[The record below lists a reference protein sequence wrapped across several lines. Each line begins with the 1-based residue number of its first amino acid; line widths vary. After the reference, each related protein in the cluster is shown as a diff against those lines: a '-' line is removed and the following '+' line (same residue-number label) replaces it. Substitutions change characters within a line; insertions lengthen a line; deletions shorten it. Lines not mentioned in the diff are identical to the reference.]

1 MFSTIYEVAMFNAKN
16 HKQLNMFD
24 PWVHL
29 GPKRRKELDKSWA
42 GLFRHKILMTL
53 PVDELS
59 KHYHS
64 SNGRPS
70 KEMYAMLG
78 MMVLQQMHDLTD
90 EQAVEQ
96 YSFNIKYHYALD
108 ITGFSDSQ
116 AYVSLRTIWK
126 MRQLLI
132 QENLHDVLFKKINQK
147 LAKIFKVD
155 FKHQRLDSVHIQS
168 NMRHLGRISLF
179 CRTIKKFLNNLK
191 RQHRGQFD
199 KLDNSLTARYLNKQE
214 EAVFALVK
222 PSQSSGTLNQIAQD
236 IFCLIDEFKTKDV
249 SSMDSFKL
257 LIRLFQEQCIIE
269 EHDGEEL
276 VAAKPNKDVPSDS
289 LQNPSDPDAGYSGH
303 KGKGY
308 SVQVMET
315 YNDGNRPKKLSLLTH
330 IDVKSADNSDA
341 HALIP
346 AIEDTKFESM
356 APDEVLADSLYG
368 SDDNHVAAKREHGV
382 EVISPLRNPPQG
394 LSLVDF
400 KTNDSGE
407 IVRCPEGQVPF
418 KVRFKKRF
426 SASFLTSLCSKCPR
440 IEQCPVSI
448 DRKATYYRYTVKDV
462 RLAKR
467 REYENSTMFQ
477 DKYRFRAGVEAT
489 MSEYDRVTG
498 VKKLR
503 VRGLKAVTY
512 AAVMK
517 AIGINIKRAAA
528 FICKQTRCDPNLSPG
543 VLILLFCA
551 QIVHV
556 KEQFQVLLGKITTCL
571 VNNDQKLIFSR
582 I

>member
-1 MFSTIYEVAMFNAKN
+1 MFNAKN

-24 PWVHL
+24 PWEHL

-42 GLFRHKILMTL
+42 GLFRHKILKTL
-53 PVDELS
+53 PVAELS

-116 AYVSLRTIWK
+116 SYVSLRTIWK

-132 QENLHDVLFKKINQK
+132 QENLHDVLFKKINKK

-155 FKHQRLDSVHIQS
+155 FKHQRIDSVHIQS

-191 RQHRGQFD
+191 RQHKGQFD
-199 KLDNSLTARYLNKQE
+199 KLDNSLTVKYLNKKE

-222 PSQSSGTLNQIAQD
+222 PSQSNGTLNQIAQD
-236 IFCLIDEFKTKDV
+236 IFSLIDKFKTKDV

-269 EHDGEEL
+269 EHDGEKL

-308 SVQVMET
+308 SVQIMET
-315 YNDGNRPKKLSLLTH
+315 YSDGNQPKGLSLLTH

-346 AIEDTKFESM
+346 AIEDTKSESM

-368 SDDNHVAAKREHGV
+368 SDDNHVAAKQEHDV
-382 EVISPLRNPPQG
+382 EVISPLRNPPRG

-400 KTNDSGE
+400 NTNDSGE

-426 SASFLTSLCSKCPR
+426 SASFLTNLCLKCPR
-440 IEQCPVSI
+440 VEQCPVSI
-448 DRKATYYRYTVKDV
+448 DRKAAYYRYTLKDV

-467 REYENSTMFQ
+467 REYENSTKFK

-503 VRGLKAVTY
+503 VRGLRAVTY

-528 FICKQTRCDPNLSPG
+528 FMCKQTHCDPNLSPG
-543 VLILLFCA
+543 GLILLFCA

-571 VNNDQKLIFSR
+571 VNNDQILLFSR
-582 I
+582 N

>member
-1 MFSTIYEVAMFNAKN
+1 MFNAKN

-24 PWVHL
+24 PWEHL

-42 GLFRHKILMTL
+42 GLFRHKILKTL

-116 AYVSLRTIWK
+116 SYVSLRTIWK

-132 QENLHDVLFKKINQK
+132 QENLHDVLFKKINKK

-199 KLDNSLTARYLNKQE
+199 KLDKSLTARYLNKKE

-222 PSQSSGTLNQIAQD
+222 PSQSKGTLNQIAHD
-236 IFCLIDEFKTKDV
+236 IFSLINEFKTKDV

-257 LIRLFQEQCIIE
+257 LIRLFQEQCIIDE
-269 EHDGEEL
+269 RDGEKL

-315 YNDGNRPKKLSLLTH
+315 YNDGNQPKRLSLLTH

-346 AIEDTKFESM
+346 AIEDTKFESI

-368 SDDNHVAAKREHGV
+368 SDDNHVTAKQKYGV
-382 EVISPLRNPPQG
+382 TVISPLRNPPHG

-400 KTNDSGE
+400 NTNDSGE

-440 IEQCPVSI
+440 LEQCPVSI
-448 DRKATYYRYTVKDV
+448 DRKAAYYRYTLKDV

-467 REYENSTMFQ
+467 REYEHSTTFQ

-503 VRGLKAVTY
+503 VRGLRAVTY

-528 FICKQTRCDPNLSPG
+528 FMCKQATCDPNVSPG
-543 VLILLFCA
+543 GLMIRFSA

-556 KEQFQVLLGKITTCL
+556 KEQFQVLFKKFITCL
-571 VNNDQKLIFSR
+571 VNNDQILLFSQ

>member
-1 MFSTIYEVAMFNAKN
+1 MFNAKN

-24 PWVHL
+24 PWEHL

-42 GLFRHKILMTL
+42 GLFRHKILKTL

-116 AYVSLRTIWK
+116 SYVSLRTIWK
-126 MRQLLI
+126 IRQLLI
-132 QENLHDVLFKKINQK
+132 QENLHDVLFKKINKK

-191 RQHRGQFD
+191 RQHRGHFD
-199 KLDNSLTARYLNKQE
+199 KLDDALTARYLNKKE

-222 PSQSSGTLNQIAQD
+222 PSHSKGTLNQIAQD
-236 IFCLIDEFKTKDV
+236 IFSLINDFKTKDV

-269 EHDGEEL
+269 EQDGEKL

-315 YNDGNRPKKLSLLTH
+315 YNDGNQPKRLSLLTH

-346 AIEDTKFESM
+346 AIEDTKSASM

-368 SDDNHVAAKREHGV
+368 SDDNHVAAKREYGV
-382 EVISPLRNPPQG
+382 TVISPLRNPPHG

-400 KTNDSGE
+400 NTNDSGE

-418 KVRFKKRF
+418 KMRFKKRF
-426 SASFLTSLCSKCPR
+426 SASFLISLCLKCPR
-440 IEQCPVSI
+440 VEQCPVSI
-448 DRKATYYRYTVKDV
+448 DRKAAYYRYTLKDV

-467 REYENSTMFQ
+467 REYENSTNFQ

-503 VRGLKAVTY
+503 VRGLKAVSY

-528 FICKQTRCDPNLSPG
+528 FMCKQTNFDLNLSPER
-543 VLILLFCA
+543 LILRFCV
-551 QIVHV
+551 QIGHV
-556 KEQFQVLLGKITTCL
+556 KEQFQVLFEKITTCL
-571 VNNDQKLIFSR
+571 VNNGQIFLFSQ

>member
-1 MFSTIYEVAMFNAKN
+1 MFNAKN

-24 PWVHL
+24 PWEHL

-42 GLFRHKILMTL
+42 GLFRHKILKTL

-70 KEMYAMLG
+70 KEMYSMLG
-78 MMVLQQMHDLTD
+78 MMILQQMHDLTD

-108 ITGFSDSQ
+108 ITGFSDAHS
-116 AYVSLRTIWK
+116 YVSLRTIWE
-126 MRQLLI
+126 MRRLLT
-132 QENLHDVLFKKINQK
+132 QENLHEVLFKKINRK
-147 LAKIFKVD
+147 LAKILKVD
-155 FKHQRLDSVHIQS
+155 FKYQRLDSVHIQS

-191 RQHRGQFD
+191 RQHKGQFD
-199 KLDNSLTARYLNKQE
+199 KLDKSLTARYLNKKE

-222 PSQSSGTLNQIAQD
+222 PSQSNGTLSQIAQD
-236 IFCLIDEFKTKDV
+236 IFSLIEEFKTKDV

-257 LIRLFQEQCIIE
+257 LVRLFQEQCIIE
-269 EHDGEEL
+269 ERDGEKL
-276 VAAKPNKDVPSDS
+276 VAAKANKDVPSDS

-346 AIEDTKFESM
+346 ALEDTKSELI

-368 SDDNHVAAKREHGV
+368 SDGNHVAAQQEYGV
-382 EVISPLRNPPQG
+382 TVISPLRNPPHG

-400 KTNDSGE
+400 SINEAGE
-407 IVRCPEGQVPF
+407 ILECPERQVPF
-418 KVRFKKRF
+418 KVRVKKRF
-426 SASFLTSLCSKCPR
+426 SALFIPSLCQQCPQN
-440 IEQCPVSI
+440 EQCPVSI
-448 DRKATYYRYTVKDV
+448 DRKAAYYRYTFKDV
-462 RLAKR
+462 RLAR
-467 REYENSTMFQ
+467 RRKYESSTEFH

-489 MSEYDRVTG
+489 MSEFDRVTG

-503 VRGLKAVTY
+503 VRGLRAVTY

-528 FICKQTRCDPNLSPG
+528 FICKQLSCDPNLSLRG
-543 VLILLFCA
+543 LMSRFYA
-551 QIVHV
+551 QIIHV
-556 KEQFQVLLGKITTCL
+556 KEQFQVQIEKVCTCL
-571 VNNDQKLIFSR
+571 VNNDQIFLVSR
-582 I
+582 ISLI

>member
-1 MFSTIYEVAMFNAKN
+1 MFNAKN

-24 PWVHL
+24 PWEYM

-42 GLFRHKILMTL
+42 GLFRHKILKTL
-53 PVDELS
+53 PVDKLR
-59 KHYHS
+59 KHFHS

-70 KEMYAMLG
+70 KELYSMLG

-90 EQAVEQ
+90 EQAVEHF
-96 YSFNIKYHYALD
+96 SFNIKYHYALD
-108 ITGFSDSQ
+108 ITGLSDAHS
-116 AYVSLRTIWK
+116 YVSLRTIWK
-126 MRQLLI
+126 MRQLLTE
-132 QENLHDVLFKKINQK
+132 ENLHEVLFEHINKK

-155 FKHQRLDSVHIQS
+155 FKRQRLDSVHIQS
-168 NMRHLGRISLF
+168 NMRHLGRLSLF
-179 CRTIKKFLNNLK
+179 CKTIKKFLNNLK
-191 RQHRGQFD
+191 RHHRGQFD
-199 KLDNSLTARYLNKQE
+199 NLDKSLTARYINKKE

-222 PSQSSGTLNQIAQD
+222 PSQSHGTLSQIAQD
-236 IFCLIDEFKTKDV
+236 IFSLVEEFKTKDAC
-249 SSMDSFKL
+249 SMDSFKML
-257 LIRLFQEQCIIE
+257 VRLFREQCIIE
-269 EHDGEEL
+269 EHDGEKL
-276 VAAKPNKDVPSDS
+276 IIAKPNKDVPSDS

-315 YNDGNRPKKLSLLTH
+315 YNAGNQPEGLSLITH
-330 IDVKSADNSDA
+330 VSVKSADNSDA

-346 AIEDTKFESM
+346 AIEDTKFNSM
-356 APDEVLADSLYG
+356 EPVEVLADSLYG
-368 SDDNHVAAKREHGV
+368 SDDNYVSAKEEHGV
-382 EVISPLRNPPQG
+382 TVISPLRNPPQG
-394 LSLVDF
+394 LSLIDF
-400 KTNDSGE
+400 KISNSGE
-407 IVRCPEGQVPF
+407 ILQCPERQVPF

-426 SASFLTSLCSKCPR
+426 SASFLTSLCLKCPR
-440 IEQCPVSI
+440 SEQCPVSI
-448 DRKATYYRYTVKDV
+448 DKKAAYYRYTLKDV

-467 REYENSTMFQ
+467 REYERSTKFH

-503 VRGLKAVTY
+503 FRGLTAVTY

-517 AIGINIKRAAA
+517 AIGINIKRAAVFA
-528 FICKQTRCDPNLSPG
+528 YKQLTHDLNLSLG
-543 VLILLFCA
+543 SLFIRLFN

-556 KEQFQVLLGKITTCL
+556 KEQFQVLIVKFGTCL
-571 VNNDQKLIFSR
+571 VNNDQVVIFSR